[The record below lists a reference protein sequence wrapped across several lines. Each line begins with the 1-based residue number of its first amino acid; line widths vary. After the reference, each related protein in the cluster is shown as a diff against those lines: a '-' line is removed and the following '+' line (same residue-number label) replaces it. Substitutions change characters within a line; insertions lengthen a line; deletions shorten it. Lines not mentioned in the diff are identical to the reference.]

1 VINAAKAEITSTA
14 LLEFDL
20 TNYDKQVNALEA
32 YKNQTGTLAL
42 DHLCIET
49 NGYHEDYL
57 VFSGKLD
64 NGQELEQSECERLF
78 NLQAKFKQNTTFENL
93 EEIQNRNRNN
103 ALNNFELLK
112 AQNFDDEYSK
122 IEYFRSD
129 VIEDF
134 MAKLNEIDQQIK
146 ELNKNIKLAINV
158 RDKVALTGEINQ
170 LKNKKR
176 KLNEQK
182 QAREQEL
189 DNEQIELAEHYQIQ
203 LEPNITINNLFTIRF
218 CII

>member
-1 VINAAKAEITSTA
+1 
-14 LLEFDL
+14 
-20 TNYDKQVNALEA
+20 
-32 YKNQTGTLAL
+32 
-42 DHLCIET
+42 
-49 NGYHEDYL
+49 
-57 VFSGKLD
+57 
-64 NGQELEQSECERLF
+64 
-78 NLQAKFKQNTTFENL
+78 
-93 EEIQNRNRNN
+93 
-103 ALNNFELLK
+103 LNNFELLK

-189 DNEQIELAEHYQIQ
+189 DNEQIELAEHYQTQ